1 MIGNNHY
8 SIWGIKDSG
17 EDITPEI
24 LDILN
29 NANSFIIVGGYNFT
43 FKTAGYTFF
52 SILLAKV
59 RQGVPVLMVIP
70 PNLTGYHN
78 NQPAIINFC
87 LTNGIGLILNGNN
100 HSKWLMT
107 ENDLYYGSSN
117 FTDTSWRHRVE
128 VITIHRHRYI
138 FGSWKRRTLL
148 DFRLF
153 IQREINKV
161 NRRPTMTAI
170 PGLIAN
176 TIATW
181 NSINPMILRLNPS
194 IEKVISSLKN
204 YNQVELLLN
213 NIIENWFMVYNP
225 DNFNIVYD
233 LNFSILESISQLCD
247 YAYQNIFNETIENKE
262 ISDEQIINSYNEY
275 HRNFQVT
282 MTNSI
287 KKLEEID
294 SVFKQENNFQLFEKN
309 IALINEVESRIKRSN
324 NN

>member
-29 NANSFIIVGGYNFT
+29 NANSFIVVGGYNFT

-52 SILLAKV
+52 SILLTKV
-59 RQGVPVLMVIP
+59 RQGIPVLMIIP

-87 LTNGIGLILNGNN
+87 LTNGIALILNGNN

-117 FTDTSWRHRVE
+117 FTDTSWRQRVE
-128 VITIHRHRYI
+128 VITIHRHRHI
-138 FGSWKRRTLL
+138 FGNWKRRTLL

-153 IQREINKV
+153 IQREIAKIH
-161 NRRPTMTAI
+161 RRPTMTVI

-181 NSINPMILRLNPS
+181 NNINPLIQRLNPS

-213 NIIENWFMVYNP
+213 NVIEDWFQVYDP
-225 DNFNIVYD
+225 DNFKVVYD
-233 LNFSILESISQLCD
+233 LNFKILDSVAHLCE
-247 YAYQNIFNETIENKE
+247 YAYINIFNETIEKKE
-262 ISDEQIINSYNEY
+262 ISDKQIINSYNEY
-275 HRNFQVT
+275 HSNFQSLIKS
-282 MTNSI
+282 SI
-287 KKLEEID
+287 ATLEESNRQFRRD
-294 SVFKQENNFQLFEKN
+294 VNFQMFEKN
-309 IALINEVESRIKRSN
+309 LDLINEVESRIKTSDN
-324 NN
+324 Y